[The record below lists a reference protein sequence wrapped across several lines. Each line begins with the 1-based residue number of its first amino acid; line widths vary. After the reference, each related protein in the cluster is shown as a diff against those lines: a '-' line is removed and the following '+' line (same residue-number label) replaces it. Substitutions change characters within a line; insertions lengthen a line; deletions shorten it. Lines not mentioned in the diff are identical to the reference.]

1 MNPSSIV
8 NKSPRL
14 ISIDM
19 VRGLV
24 MVFMALDHCRDFF
37 YDGNS
42 VNPLDPNQSNTLLY
56 LTRWITH
63 TCAPSFVFLA
73 GISIFFQKE
82 SQNNN
87 LVWKLFS
94 RGVWLIFLEVTLINF
109 SWTFHGLFQNV
120 FLQIIWALGA
130 GFICMSLLHK
140 LPHRIALIL
149 GLAII
154 TLQSNLNGIKLN
166 GEGFLGVIW
175 SFAYEMVYFKTQ
187 GGCNISV
194 PYPFLPWLGI
204 LLAGFGCGP
213 YFQSAFSPEKRQK
226 GFLLIAIVLATS
238 FAIIRSF
245 NGFGNPAQW
254 HGIPGSKE
262 FFYTFFD
269 VEKYP
274 PSMLYC
280 MVTLSV
286 LAIYLWLAEKS
297 LLPIQ
302 SVLLTFGRVPLFFYF
317 FHLPLI
323 HGSSMLCF
331 HLMKVLKLAPE
342 SEHPG
347 FELPGL
353 YIAWI
358 LVLLT
363 LLPFCRWFEGLKA
376 RNRGAWWTTYS

>member
-1 MNPSSIV
+1 
-8 NKSPRL
+8 
-14 ISIDM
+14 
-19 VRGLV
+19 

-37 YDGNS
+37 YVGNS

-73 GISIFFQKE
+73 GISIFFQKG

-120 FLQIIWALGA
+120 YLQIIWALGA

-140 LPHRIALIL
+140 LPPRIALIL

-154 TLQSNLNGIKLN
+154 TLQSNLNAIKLN
-166 GEGFLGVIW
+166 GEGVLGVIW

-213 YFQSAFSPEKRQK
+213 YFQSAFSTEKRQK
-226 GFLLIAIVLATS
+226 GLLIIAVLLASS
-238 FAIIRSF
+238 FVIIRSF
-245 NGFGNPAQW
+245 NGYGNPAQW

-262 FFYTFFD
+262 FFFTFFD

-280 MVTLSV
+280 MATLSI

-323 HGSSMLCF
+323 HGSAMLCF

-342 SEHPG
+342 SGKPG

-353 YIAWI
+353 YIVWI
-358 LVLLT
+358 LILLT
-363 LLPFCRWFEGLKA
+363 LLPFCRWFEGIKA